1 MTFIFINVFDCLS
14 FQPKT
19 EEKFKKLLKQPFYPH
34 TKITFFSSIVAKK
47 IKFFVLFT
55 LSFNVV
61 FTQTRTGENNK
72 KPGVFC
78 AGAFFVISHKQKK
91 GQKDLIPRMT

>member
-1 MTFIFINVFDCLS
+1 MIFIFINVFDCLS

-34 TKITFFSSIVAKK
+34 IKMTFFSSIVSKK
-47 IKFFVLFT
+47 IKLFVLFT
-55 LSFNVV
+55 LSFNDV
-61 FTQTRTGENNK
+61 FTQTRTGENDK
-72 KPGVFC
+72 KSGVFC

-91 GQKDLIPRMT
+91 RSKRLNS